1 MSTKKPETL
10 LVGKIMKY
18 LGTVP
23 NCCYEKRHGSMYSVA
38 GEPDISACINGKRV
52 EIEVKV
58 PSDDKIKTMHG
69 LISTPYWPTFSG
81 NMLKACSAER
91 VNLFPGNKPTELQVE
106 RLLAWE
112 RAGAVAFI
120 AYSVDAV
127 RYVVE
132 KMERGEIK

>member
-18 LGTVP
+18 LDTVQ

-58 PSDDKIKTMHG
+58 PSAAAINGKNYFIFNPLWPSFCDDNYADFRSKSI
-69 LISTPYWPTFSG
+69 
-81 NMLKACSAER
+81 
-91 VNLFPGNKPTELQVE
+91 FPGNKPTELQVE